1 MCMRVSVGVC
11 VRQREKE
18 FIPILMPLLLY
29 TLVSF
34 QTPPSVQWYACSICH
49 LPLSLSPLSSN
60 LKGEVKFPTLEA
72 QYYGGSL
79 PDLSLGTLQRLL
91 PSTQNVAGSNGELH
105 RGTSGLLYLIP
116 SQGHLP
122 PKTPVGDEHGSES
135 NSPNHVSASH
145 VPPQEAGQWPPRCA
159 PLSSNVGGGGAEMTT
174 TMPTTSPSSTS
185 PHSVLSRRSPV
196 SLPSPPLSPD
206 GVDPP
211 PHLSEIT
218 QFKMISPESSVA
230 QSCSLSPPNCQ
241 SPVAQPILQSIV
253 PGHTL
258 APFQKSSSHEPLPV
272 DCSARVSLP
281 VNGNLPYVYSVPR
294 PQPVAL
300 PPYGTIMTNHLQL
313 RQNDFSAD
321 DPDGL
326 PLEKKFKMAH
336 EPSVLSADCDT
347 GSPGSDHLVISM
359 HNGEEVKK
367 EKPHLCD
374 YPNCGRSFTF
384 PAHLKSH
391 IQQTHICHR
400 PCECDFEGCG
410 KRFYTPQHLTVHRR
424 VHTGERPFVCPY
436 ENCRKAFT
444 TAGNLKNHIRTHTG
458 ERPYACKYPT
468 CERRFAEMSSLR
480 KHELTHTGEK
490 PYACRMCSKK
500 FSQAGSRN
508 THERRHKKAQLHAD
522 SPTK

>member
-1 MCMRVSVGVC
+1 M
-11 VRQREKE
+11 
-18 FIPILMPLLLY
+18 
-29 TLVSF
+29 LVHLS
-34 QTPPSVQWYACSICH
+34 PSS
-49 LPLSLSPLSSN
+49 LSLSLLSSN

-91 PSTQNVAGSNGELH
+91 PSTQNIAGSNGELQ

-116 SQGHLP
+116 SQSHLP
-122 PKTPVGDEHGSES
+122 PKTSAVDENGSES
-135 NSPNHVSASH
+135 NSPSH
-145 VPPQEAGQWPPRCA
+145 ISTSQVTPSEAGRWPNPSA
-159 PLSSNVGGGGAEMTT
+159 VLAGAGTEGVTAN
-174 TMPTTSPSSTS
+174 MPTTSPSSDS
-185 PHSVLSRRSPV
+185 PHSALSHRSPV

-211 PHLSEIT
+211 PHLSDIT
-218 QFKMISPESSVA
+218 HFKMISPESSVA

-241 SPVAQPILQSIV
+241 SPVAQPILQPVI
-253 PGHTL
+253 PGHML
-258 APFQKSSSHEPLPV
+258 PFQKSTSHELL
-272 DCSARVSLP
+272 DCSTRVSLP
-281 VNGNLPYVYSVPR
+281 VNGNLPYVYSLPR
-294 PQPVAL
+294 PQSVAL
-300 PPYGTIMTNHLQL
+300 PSYGTILTSRQPL
-313 RQNDFSAD
+313 RQNDFTAE

-326 PLEKKFKMAH
+326 PVEKKFKMAH
-336 EPSVLSADCDT
+336 EPSLLSADYDRA
-347 GSPGSDHLVISM
+347 SPGNNHLVIAM

-367 EKPHLCD
+367 EKPHICD

-490 PYACRMCSKK
+490 PYPCRMCNKK

-508 THERRHKKAQLHAD
+508 THEKRHNKAQLQAD
-522 SPTK
+522 LPTK

>member
-1 MCMRVSVGVC
+1 MEIE
-11 VRQREKE
+11 REGGGRDYATASH
-18 FIPILMPLLLY
+18 LLFC
-29 TLVSF
+29 TLVFLNTS
-34 QTPPSVQWYACSICH
+34 PVVVCLSIFH
-49 LPLSLSPLSSN
+49 LPVCLSLLSSN

-79 PDLSLGTLQRLL
+79 PDLSLGTLHRLL
-91 PSTQNVAGSNGELH
+91 PSTQNIAGSNGELQ

-116 SQGHLP
+116 SQSHLP
-122 PKTPVGDEHGSES
+122 PKTSVVDENGSES
-135 NSPNHVSASH
+135 NSPSHISASQ
-145 VPPQEAGQWPPRCA
+145 VPPSEAGHWPTQSA
-159 PLSSNVGGGGAEMTT
+159 VLSSSVIGGGGTEGVKANL
-174 TMPTTSPSSTS
+174 PTTSPSSDS
-185 PHSVLSRRSPV
+185 PHSALSHRSAV
-196 SLPSPPLSPD
+196 SLPSPQLSPD

-211 PHLSEIT
+211 PHLSDIT
-218 QFKMISPESSVA
+218 HFKMISPESSVA

-241 SPVAQPILQSIV
+241 SPVAQSILQPVV
-253 PGHTL
+253 PGHML
-258 APFQKSSSHEPLPV
+258 PFQKSTSHELLPV
-272 DCSARVSLP
+272 DCSSRVFLP
-281 VNGNLPYVYSVPR
+281 VNGNLPYVYSLPR
-294 PQPVAL
+294 PQSVAL
-300 PPYGTIMTNHLQL
+300 PSYGTIVTSRQPL
-313 RQNDFSAD
+313 RQNDFPAE

-326 PLEKKFKMAH
+326 PVEKKFKMAH
-336 EPSVLSADCDT
+336 EPSVLPVDYDKASQ
-347 GSPGSDHLVISM
+347 GNNHLVIAM
-359 HNGEEVKK
+359 HNGEEIKK
-367 EKPHLCD
+367 EKPHICD
-374 YPNCGRSFTF
+374 YPNCRRSFTL

-400 PCECDFEGCG
+400 PCKYDFEGCG

-490 PYACRMCSKK
+490 PYPCRMCNKK

-508 THERRHKKAQLHAD
+508 THEKRHNKAQLQAD
-522 SPTK
+522 LPTK

>member
-1 MCMRVSVGVC
+1 MVH
-11 VRQREKE
+11 
-18 FIPILMPLLLY
+18 
-29 TLVSF
+29 T
-34 QTPPSVQWYACSICH
+34 YACTIYH
-49 LPLSLSPLSSN
+49 LPLSSSLLSSN

-91 PSTQNVAGSNGELH
+91 PSTQNVAGSNGDLH

-122 PKTPVGDEHGSES
+122 PKSPEVDNEHSSES
-135 NSPNHVSASH
+135 NSPNHTSASR
-145 VPPQEAGQWPPRCA
+145 VPPNEAGHWSAHLAQG
-159 PLSSNVGGGGAEMTT
+159 SSSVGSRGGAEVTAN
-174 TMPTTSPSSTS
+174 MPTTSPSSTS
-185 PHSVLSRRSPV
+185 PHSALSRRSPV

-206 GVDPP
+206 GVDPT

-218 QFKMISPESSVA
+218 QFKMLSPESSIV
-230 QSCSLSPPNCQ
+230 QSCSLSPPICQ
-241 SPVAQPILQSIV
+241 SPVPQPILQPGI
-253 PGHTL
+253 PGHAL
-258 APFQKSSSHEPLPV
+258 SPFQKSSSHKLLPA
-272 DCSARVSLP
+272 DCSPHAALP
-281 VNGNLPYVYSVPR
+281 VNSSLPYVYSLPR

-300 PPYGTIMTNHLQL
+300 PPYGAVATNHQPL
-313 RQNDFSAD
+313 RQNDYSAEE
-321 DPDGL
+321 PDGR

-336 EPSVLSADCDT
+336 EQSVLPADYDT
-347 GSPGSDHLVISM
+347 GSPGSDQLVISM
-359 HNGEEVKK
+359 HNGEEIKK
-367 EKPHLCD
+367 EKPHVCD

-400 PCECDFEGCG
+400 PCQCDFEGCG

-490 PYACRMCSKK
+490 PYACRMCNKK

-508 THERRHKKAQLHAD
+508 THERRHNKAQVQID
-522 SPTK
+522 SPAK